1 MAKEFQVELGYEQ
14 LILGLWLHNL
24 ITFIESFIIDVRL
37 GSKYASDCSFYIR
50 IEKITENAIVFG

>member
-24 ITFIESFIIDVRL
+24 VTFTKIFIIGVRL
-37 GSKYASDCSFYIR
+37 GSKCASDCSFYIK